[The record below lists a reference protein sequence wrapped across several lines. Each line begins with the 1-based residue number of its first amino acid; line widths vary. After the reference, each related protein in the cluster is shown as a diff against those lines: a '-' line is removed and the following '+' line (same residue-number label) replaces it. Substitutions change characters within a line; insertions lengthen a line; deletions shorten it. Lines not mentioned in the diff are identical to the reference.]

1 MISIFLPAPVVGA
14 LTFLALLA
22 NVILWGGLILLVS
35 PLKLIPLAPVRRAVS
50 LVAVWFATQWVS
62 FNKILYRLLH
72 PVSWQ
77 IDDRVGRLDPRK
89 SYLII
94 ANHQSWADILIL
106 FDLFH
111 LRLPFL
117 RFFLKHELFYVPL
130 IGTGCWALDM
140 PFMKRHS
147 REAVAK
153 NPALHLED
161 IETTRRACAAYRE
174 QPVGL
179 VNFLE
184 GTRFSEAKRIARKSP
199 HRHLLR
205 AKAAG
210 LSFTLNAMGE
220 QFGGIIDVTLAYRPS
235 AQRTPFWSWCCGEQD
250 QLMLH
255 MDLQPI
261 PADML
266 KGDYENDPEYRSRF
280 QNWVNGLW
288 TRKDARL
295 ERMLNSQPLSAARP
309 AHHY

>member
-1 MISIFLPAPVVGA
+1 MISIFLPGPVVGA
-14 LTFLALLA
+14 LTFVALLA
-22 NVILWGGLILLVS
+22 NLALWGGLILLVS
-35 PLKLIPLAPVRRAVS
+35 PLKLIPVHSFRRSVTD
-50 LVAVWFATQWVS
+50 VALWLATQWES
-62 FNKILYRLLH
+62 FNKIIYRLFH

-77 IDDRVGRLDPRK
+77 VDDRVGRLDPRK

-94 ANHQSWADILIL
+94 SNHQSWADILVL

-117 RFFLKHELFYVPL
+117 RFFLKQQLFYVPL
-130 IGTGCWALDM
+130 VGTGCWALDM

-147 REAVAK
+147 REAVAQ
-153 NPALHLED
+153 NPALRRED
-161 IETTRRACAAYRE
+161 IETTRRACEVYRE

-184 GTRFSEAKRIARKSP
+184 GTRFTEAKRVARQSP
-199 HRHLLR
+199 YRHLLR
-205 AKAAG
+205 PKAAG

-220 QFGGIIDVTLAYRPS
+220 QFGGVIDVTLAYRSSP
-235 AQRTPFWSWCCGEQD
+235 RKLFWSWCCGEQD
-250 QLMLH
+250 QMRVH

-261 PADML
+261 PAEL
-266 KGDYENDPEYRSRF
+266 LHGDYEGDPEFRARF
-280 QNWVNGLW
+280 QNWINGIW

-295 ERMLNSQPLSAARP
+295 ERLLNSGPVSAAKP